1 MLNSLIQKQNF
12 ELIGD
17 AIGRVLTAEF
27 ANQVNL
33 GCTVNPTIFKD
44 RGDNFDVSEG
54 DCINVVYAES
64 QLDFEHTSITDDYD
78 NKYIIEIYCS
88 GKTTSTKSGTQIA
101 AERVAKIGGIVRTI
115 LKSQDYA
122 YLDFEDKFIQH
133 VKVQSIVRTQPR
145 EGMDSENIAT
155 GIVEVHYTAEETVEL
170 KFGETVGTLETN
182 VKISDTEKGYQFI
195 IEN

>member
-1 MLNSLIQKQNF
+1 MLSNLIQTQNF
-12 ELIGD
+12 ELIRD

-33 GCTVNPTIFKD
+33 GLTINPLIFKE
-44 RGDNFDVSEG
+44 RGDNFDVSEC
-54 DCINVVYAES
+54 DCINIVYAES
-64 QLDFEHTSITDDYD
+64 QLDFEHTSVSDDYD
-78 NKYIIEIYCS
+78 NKFIIEIYCS
-88 GKTTSTKSGTQIA
+88 GATTSEKSGTQIA
-101 AERVAKIGGIVRTI
+101 AERVAKIGGIVRAI

-145 EGMDSENIAT
+145 EGMDSENIVT

-170 KFGETVGTLETN
+170 RDGETAGTLETS
-182 VKISDTEKGYQFI
+182 VKIINTEKGYQFI